1 MTDNQLFALI
11 INQINLMKSAAGI
24 PDVII
29 KQNFQPT
36 QQGANTKP
44 TAYLHK
50 IGDNRYGFP
59 GWSEVWDA
67 ESETM
72 IHGDAQQYQTTFQ
85 VSALAIQDP
94 AVPSNFTAA
103 DILNRIAYIL
113 QSQPTV
119 ATFEAQGVGILRVTD
134 IRNPYFKDD
143 KDRYEASPSFD
154 FVLTHKQIILS
165 TSPIITKTELNILEI

>member
-11 INQINLMKSAAGI
+11 INQINLMKTAAGI
-24 PDVII
+24 PDVIV
-29 KQNFQPT
+29 KQSFQPT
-36 QQGANTKP
+36 QQGVNTKP

-50 IGDNRYGFP
+50 IGDNRYGYP
-59 GWSEVWDA
+59 AWSEVWDA
-67 ESETM
+67 DTNTM

-85 VSALAIQDP
+85 MSALAIQDP

-119 ATFEAQGVGILRVTD
+119 AAFEAQGVGILRVTD
-134 IRNPYFKDD
+134 VRNPYFMDD
-143 KDRYEASPSFD
+143 KGRNEASPSFD
-154 FVLTHKQIILS
+154 FILTHKLIIMS
-165 TSPIITKTELNILEI
+165 TSPIITKTELNIIEI